1 MLWQSFWFVIN
12 FILEQGFLSISYV
25 MNEIPYQNVIDA
37 YDLISTYLSDLLL
50 DLIGIIIVC
59 YLFFEKY

>member
-1 MLWQSFWFVIN
+1 
-12 FILEQGFLSISYV
+12 